1 MKHIL
6 MGLMLLFSVSALGI
20 QIKHG
25 PWISDMDSTSV
36 TILWVTDQPGLSWVE
51 IAPDSADHFYGKAA
65 RVIMMYL
72 KAEKCLKTACI
83 ECV

>member
-1 MKHIL
+1 MKHVL
-6 MGLMLLFSVSALGI
+6 MGLMLLLSASAFGI

-36 TILWVTDQPGLSWVE
+36 TILWVTDQPGMSWVE
-51 IAPDSADHFYGKAA
+51 IAPDSVGHFYGKA
-65 RVIMMYL
+65 RPRYYDVL
-72 KAEKCLKTACI
+72 EGRKCLKTACI